1 MGAFPSL
8 AGECA
13 LRGMNTGGDSEI
25 EGKGGNRMNRSYAV
39 LVLALPLA
47 TGCVTVADFRKVQ
60 RDVIDLK
67 RNAAQGGG
75 GGTSSERLADL
86 GVRIDALEQENEL
99 LNGRLE
105 VAEHRASEALREA
118 RAARQEGAAGA
129 VGSGVTTQG
138 EGAEPGSEGSAD
150 GDASLG
156 EELAAYKA
164 ARSLWSNSD
173 WGACVDR
180 LGEFLQTY
188 PSSVYAD
195 DAAYWRADC
204 YFQQGDYKKAIL
216 RFDDVVARYP
226 NGNKAADALYREG
239 EALLR
244 LGPAY
249 NTAAR
254 KAFERVL
261 TEYPDSDRAA
271 EAKQQLELL

>member
-1 MGAFPSL
+1 MK
-8 AGECA
+8 
-13 LRGMNTGGDSEI
+13 RG
-25 EGKGGNRMNRSYAV
+25 YAA
-39 LVLALPLA
+39 LVLALPLV

-60 RDVIDLK
+60 RDVVDLK
-67 RNAAQGGG
+67 RDAAKSGGG
-75 GGTSSERLADL
+75 APRERLAEL
-86 GVRIDALEQENEL
+86 AARIDALEQESEL
-99 LNGRLE
+99 LRGRLE
-105 VAEHRASEALREA
+105 VTEHRVAEALREA
-118 RAARQEGAAGA
+118 RAARQEGATEAVESGA
-129 VGSGVTTQG
+129 TTPG
-138 EGAEPGSEGSAD
+138 DGAAPASEGAAGGNAMLS
-150 GDASLG
+150 

-164 ARSLWSNSD
+164 ARSTWSSSD
-173 WGACVDR
+173 WEACVDR

-204 YFQQGDYKKAIL
+204 YFQQGNYKKAIL

-271 EAKQQLELL
+271 EADQQLKLL

>member
-1 MGAFPSL
+1 
-8 AGECA
+8 
-13 LRGMNTGGDSEI
+13 
-25 EGKGGNRMNRSYAV
+25 MNRGYAL
-39 LVLALPLA
+39 LVLALPLL

-60 RDVIDLK
+60 RDVMDLK
-67 RNAAQGGG
+67 RNETRSGGE
-75 GGTSSERLADL
+75 TPHERLAEL
-86 GVRIDALEQENEL
+86 AARVDALEQEIEL
-99 LNGRLE
+99 LHGQLE
-105 VAEHRASEALREA
+105 VVDHRVGEALREA
-118 RAARQEGAAGA
+118 RAARQERATEAVESSATDPGGGAERA
-129 VGSGVTTQG
+129 G
-138 EGAEPGSEGSAD
+138 EGAGGGNAMLS
-150 GDASLG
+150 

-164 ARSLWSNSD
+164 ARSKWSRSD
-173 WGACVDR
+173 WEACVDR

-204 YFQQGDYKKAIL
+204 YFQQGNYKKAIL

-261 TEYPDSDRAA
+261 AEYPDSDRAA
-271 EAKQQLELL
+271 EASQQLELL

>member
-1 MGAFPSL
+1 M
-8 AGECA
+8 
-13 LRGMNTGGDSEI
+13 
-25 EGKGGNRMNRSYAV
+25 KGGYAAF
-39 LVLALPLA
+39 VLALPLV
-47 TGCVTVADFRKVQ
+47 TGCVTVAEFRKVQ
-60 RDVIDLK
+60 RDVVDLK
-67 RNAAQGGG
+67 RNEVRSGGG
-75 GGTSSERLADL
+75 APRERLAEIAA
-86 GVRIDALEQENEL
+86 RIDALEQESEL
-99 LNGRLE
+99 LRGRLE
-105 VAEHRASEALREA
+105 VTEHRVGEALREA
-118 RAARQEGAAGA
+118 RAARQEGATGAVEAGDMTPGDGSAPASEGA
-129 VGSGVTTQG
+129 VGGNAMLS
-138 EGAEPGSEGSAD
+138 
-150 GDASLG
+150 

-164 ARSLWSNSD
+164 ARSTWSASD
-173 WGACVDR
+173 WESCVDQ

-204 YFQQGDYKKAIL
+204 YFQQGNYKKAIL

-261 TEYPDSDRAA
+261 AEYPDSDRAA
-271 EAKQQLELL
+271 EASQQIELL

>member
-1 MGAFPSL
+1 
-8 AGECA
+8 
-13 LRGMNTGGDSEI
+13 
-25 EGKGGNRMNRSYAV
+25 MNRGYAA
-39 LVLALPLA
+39 LVLALPLL

-67 RNAAQGGG
+67 RNAARSGGAAPH
-75 GGTSSERLADL
+75 ERLAEL
-86 GVRIDALEQENEL
+86 AARVDALERETEL
-99 LNGRLE
+99 LHGQLE
-105 VAEHRASEALREA
+105 VADHRVGEALREA
-118 RAARQEGAAGA
+118 RAARQEGAAEAAQWSATDPRGGAERAGEGA
-129 VGSGVTTQG
+129 VGGNVTLT
-138 EGAEPGSEGSAD
+138 
-150 GDASLG
+150 

-164 ARSLWSNSD
+164 ARSKWSSSD
-173 WGACVDR
+173 WEACVDR

-188 PSSVYAD
+188 PSYVYAD

-204 YFQQGDYKKAIL
+204 YFQQGNYKKAIL

-261 TEYPDSDRAA
+261 AEYPDSDRSV
-271 EAKQQLELL
+271 EAGQQLELL

>member
-1 MGAFPSL
+1 MKRRYA
-8 AGECA
+8 AIA
-13 LRGMNTGGDSEI
+13 LT
-25 EGKGGNRMNRSYAV
+25 
-39 LVLALPLA
+39 LPLL

-60 RDVIDLK
+60 RDVVDLK
-67 RNAAQGGG
+67 RNSAQSGGEAPR
-75 GGTSSERLADL
+75 ERLAEL
-86 GVRIDALEQENEL
+86 AARIDALEQEAEL
-99 LNGRLE
+99 LRGRLE
-105 VAEHRASEALREA
+105 VTEHRVGEALNEA
-118 RAARQEGAAGA
+118 RAARLEGANGA
-129 VGSGVTTQG
+129 VESGAVHPG
-138 EGAEPGSEGSAD
+138 EGAEP
-150 GDASLG
+150 ASG
-156 EELAAYKA
+156 GIGGENTAVSEELAAYKA
-164 ARSLWSNSD
+164 ARATWSSSD
-173 WGACVDR
+173 WDACVDR

-204 YFQQGDYKKAIL
+204 YFQLGNYKKAIL

-261 TEYPDSDRAA
+261 DEYPDSDRAA
-271 EAKQQLELL
+271 EAGQRLKLL

>member
-1 MGAFPSL
+1 MK
-8 AGECA
+8 
-13 LRGMNTGGDSEI
+13 RG
-25 EGKGGNRMNRSYAV
+25 YVA
-39 LVLALPLA
+39 LVLALPLV

-60 RDVIDLK
+60 REVVDLK
-67 RNAAQGGG
+67 RDAEKSGGG
-75 GGTSSERLADL
+75 APRERLADL
-86 GVRIDALEQENEL
+86 AARIDALEQENEML
-99 LNGRLE
+99 RGRLE
-105 VAEHRASEALREA
+105 VTEHRVGEALREA
-118 RAARQEGAAGA
+118 RAARQEGATEAAEAGA
-129 VGSGVTTQG
+129 VAPGGGASPAS
-138 EGAEPGSEGSAD
+138 EGAAGGNALLS
-150 GDASLG
+150 

-164 ARSLWSNSD
+164 ARSTWSSSD
-173 WGACVDR
+173 WEACVDR

-204 YFQQGDYKKAIL
+204 YFQQGNYKKAIL

-244 LGPAY
+244 LGSAY

-261 TEYPDSDRAA
+261 AEYPDSDRAA
-271 EAKQQLELL
+271 EASQQLKLL

>member
-1 MGAFPSL
+1 MK
-8 AGECA
+8 
-13 LRGMNTGGDSEI
+13 RG
-25 EGKGGNRMNRSYAV
+25 YAA
-39 LVLALPLA
+39 LVLALPLV

-60 RDVIDLK
+60 RDVVDLK
-67 RNAAQGGG
+67 RDAARSGGAAPR
-75 GGTSSERLADL
+75 ERLAEL
-86 GVRIDALEQENEL
+86 AARVDALEQESEL
-99 LNGRLE
+99 LRGRLE
-105 VAEHRASEALREA
+105 VTEHRVGEALREA
-118 RAARQEGAAGA
+118 RAARQEGATEAVESGA
-129 VGSGVTTQG
+129 AHPG
-138 EGAEPGSEGSAD
+138 EGAEPGGEGAAGGNATIS
-150 GDASLG
+150 

-164 ARSLWSNSD
+164 ARSTWSRND

-204 YFQQGDYKKAIL
+204 YFQQGNYKKAIL

-261 TEYPDSDRAA
+261 AEYPDSDRAA
-271 EAKQQLELL
+271 EASQQLKLL

>member
-1 MGAFPSL
+1 MK
-8 AGECA
+8 
-13 LRGMNTGGDSEI
+13 RG
-25 EGKGGNRMNRSYAV
+25 YAA
-39 LVLALPLA
+39 LVLALPLV
-47 TGCVTVADFRKVQ
+47 TGCVTVAEFRKVQ
-60 RDVIDLK
+60 RDVVDLK
-67 RNAAQGGG
+67 RNTARSGGG
-75 GGTSSERLADL
+75 APRERLAEIAAR
-86 GVRIDALEQENEL
+86 VDALEQEAEL
-99 LNGRLE
+99 LRGRLE
-105 VAEHRASEALREA
+105 VTEHRVGEALREA
-118 RAARQEGAAGA
+118 RAARQEGAAEAVESGA
-129 VGSGVTTQG
+129 TTPG
-138 EGAEPGSEGSAD
+138 DGAAPASEGAAGGNAMLS
-150 GDASLG
+150 

-164 ARSLWSNSD
+164 ARSTWSSSD
-173 WGACVDR
+173 WEACVDR

-204 YFQQGDYKKAIL
+204 YFQQGNYKKAIL

-261 TEYPDSDRAA
+261 AEYPDSDRSA
-271 EAKQQLELL
+271 EADQQLKLL

>member
-1 MGAFPSL
+1 MKWG
-8 AGECA
+8 
-13 LRGMNTGGDSEI
+13 
-25 EGKGGNRMNRSYAV
+25 YAA

-47 TGCVTVADFRKVQ
+47 TGCVTVAEFRKVQ
-60 RDVIDLK
+60 RDVVDLK
-67 RNAAQGGG
+67 RHSQKSGGG
-75 GGTSSERLADL
+75 APRERLAEL
-86 GVRIDALEQENEL
+86 AARIDALEEEYEL
-99 LNGRLE
+99 LRGQLE
-105 VAEHRASEALREA
+105 VTEHRVGEALREA
-118 RAARQEGAAGA
+118 RAARQEGATGA
-129 VGSGVTTQG
+129 MESGATAPG
-138 EGAEPGSEGSAD
+138 DGAAPASEGAAGGNAMPS
-150 GDASLG
+150 

-164 ARSLWSNSD
+164 ARSTWSSSD
-173 WGACVDR
+173 WEACVDR

-204 YFQQGDYKKAIL
+204 YFQQGNYKKAIL

-244 LGPAY
+244 LGSAY

-261 TEYPDSDRAA
+261 AEYPDSDRAA
-271 EAKQQLELL
+271 EASQQLKLL

>member
-1 MGAFPSL
+1 MK
-8 AGECA
+8 
-13 LRGMNTGGDSEI
+13 RG
-25 EGKGGNRMNRSYAV
+25 YAA

-47 TGCVTVADFRKVQ
+47 TGCVTVADFRKVE
-60 RDVIDLK
+60 RDVVDLK
-67 RNAAQGGG
+67 RGATRSGGDAPR
-75 GGTSSERLADL
+75 ERLAEL
-86 GVRIDALEQENEL
+86 AARIDALEQENEL
-99 LNGRLE
+99 LRGRLE
-105 VAEHRASEALREA
+105 VAEHRVGEALREA
-118 RAARQEGAAGA
+118 RAARQEGAAEAVESGA
-129 VGSGVTTQG
+129 AAPGDGAALAG
-138 EGAEPGSEGSAD
+138 EGAEGGNAMLS
-150 GDASLG
+150 
-156 EELAAYKA
+156 EELAAYKE
-164 ARSLWSNSD
+164 ARSTWSRSEWD
-173 WGACVDR
+173 ACVDR

-204 YFQQGDYKKAIL
+204 YFQQGNYKKAIL

-261 TEYPDSDRAA
+261 AEYPDSDRAA
-271 EAKQQLELL
+271 EANQQLKLL

>member
-1 MGAFPSL
+1 
-8 AGECA
+8 
-13 LRGMNTGGDSEI
+13 
-25 EGKGGNRMNRSYAV
+25 MNRGFAA

-47 TGCVTVADFRKVQ
+47 TGCVTVAEFRKVQ

-67 RNAAQGGG
+67 RSQAPGGG
-75 GGTSSERLADL
+75 AAPSERLAEL
-86 GVRIDALEQENEL
+86 AVRLDALEQEDEL
-99 LNGRLE
+99 MRGRLE
-105 VAEHRASEALREA
+105 VAEHSASEALREA
-118 RAARQEGAAGA
+118 RAARQEGATGA
-129 VGSGVTTQG
+129 VDPGANAAPG
-138 EGAEPGSEGSAD
+138 EGAEPGPEGAEGGSGA
-150 GDASLG
+150 LT

-164 ARSLWSNSD
+164 ARSHWSSSD
-173 WGACVDR
+173 WEACVDR
-180 LGEFLQTY
+180 LGEFLQTH

-204 YFQQGDYKKAIL
+204 YFQQGNYKKAIL
-216 RFDDVVARYP
+216 RFDDVVSRYP

-261 TEYPDSDRAA
+261 SEYPDSDRAA

>member
-1 MGAFPSL
+1 MKRGYT
-8 AGECA
+8 A
-13 LRGMNTGGDSEI
+13 L
-25 EGKGGNRMNRSYAV
+25 V
-39 LVLALPLA
+39 LVLPLV

-60 RDVIDLK
+60 RDVVDLK
-67 RNAAQGGG
+67 RNAARSGGG
-75 GGTSSERLADL
+75 APRERLAELAARVD
-86 GVRIDALEQENEL
+86 VLEQEAEL
-99 LNGRLE
+99 LRGRLE
-105 VAEHRASEALREA
+105 VTEHRVGEALREA
-118 RAARQEGAAGA
+118 RAARQEGATEA
-129 VGSGVTTQG
+129 VGSGATAPG
-138 EGAEPGSEGSAD
+138 DGAAPASEGTTGGNAMLS
-150 GDASLG
+150 

-164 ARSLWSNSD
+164 ARSTWSSSD
-173 WGACVDR
+173 WEACVDR

-204 YFQQGDYKKAIL
+204 YFQQGNYKKAIL

-261 TEYPDSDRAA
+261 AEYPDSDRAA
-271 EAKQQLELL
+271 EADQQLKLL

>member
-1 MGAFPSL
+1 MK
-8 AGECA
+8 
-13 LRGMNTGGDSEI
+13 R
-25 EGKGGNRMNRSYAV
+25 RYAV
-39 LVLALPLA
+39 LVLALPLV

-60 RDVIDLK
+60 RDVVDLK
-67 RNAAQGGG
+67 RDAERSGGG
-75 GGTSSERLADL
+75 APRERLAEL
-86 GVRIDALEQENEL
+86 AARIDALEQEAEL
-99 LNGRLE
+99 LRGQLE
-105 VAEHRASEALREA
+105 VTEHRVGEALREA
-118 RAARQEGAAGA
+118 RAARQEGATEAVESGA
-129 VGSGVTTQG
+129 MAPG
-138 EGAEPGSEGSAD
+138 EGAASASEGAAGGNAMLS
-150 GDASLG
+150 

-164 ARSLWSNSD
+164 ARATWSRSD
-173 WGACVDR
+173 WEACVDR

-204 YFQQGDYKKAIL
+204 YFQQGNYKKAIL

-244 LGPAY
+244 LGSAY

-261 TEYPDSDRAA
+261 AEYPDSDRAA
-271 EAKQQLELL
+271 EASQQLKLL

>member
-1 MGAFPSL
+1 MK
-8 AGECA
+8 
-13 LRGMNTGGDSEI
+13 RG
-25 EGKGGNRMNRSYAV
+25 YAA

-60 RDVIDLK
+60 REVVDLK
-67 RNAAQGGG
+67 RDAARSGGG
-75 GGTSSERLADL
+75 APRERLAEL
-86 GVRIDALEQENEL
+86 AARVDALEEEAEL
-99 LNGRLE
+99 LRGRLE
-105 VAEHRASEALREA
+105 VTEHRVGEALREA
-118 RAARQEGAAGA
+118 RAARQEGATEAIESGA
-129 VGSGVTTQG
+129 TAPGDGAASVS
-138 EGAEPGSEGSAD
+138 EGAAD
-150 GDASLG
+150 GNAMPS

-164 ARSLWSNSD
+164 ARSTWSSSD
-173 WGACVDR
+173 WEVCVDR

-204 YFQQGDYKKAIL
+204 YFQQGNYKKAIL

-261 TEYPDSDRAA
+261 AEYPDSDRAA
-271 EAKQQLELL
+271 EAGQQLELL